1 MLIQFEIEMKLENEN
16 PSLIFGFWQLGQRP
30 GDPGFSACSAFV
42 PCPRASSFCFFIS
55 TGLSASGTWQTR
67 MQLLHS
73 GVNVEIPTELFKHLH
88 FSLKPKE
95 LEWSLI
101 LLYNL
106 YLASN

>member
-1 MLIQFEIEMKLENEN
+1 MGFGNWDRGRGAQTLQPAVLLSPALEH
-16 PSLIFGFWQLGQRP
+16 SLYAASYPLG
-30 GDPGFSACSAFV
+30 
-42 PCPRASSFCFFIS
+42 
-55 TGLSASGTWQTR
+55 SASVTWQTR